1 MTSAYAARA
10 RHYAAEIRAAPQPD
24 VLAGLL
30 RPGLRVAEM
39 PSGTGHF
46 LSAYQAAGANVVLID
61 ACRPML
67 DAARRQAVGRALYPR
82 LLCSP
87 IENLTP
93 QAGPFDLIVMP
104 NGALNLLAARTPAAE
119 LLTGAARPLVLGGL
133 LLAQILDPVGDT
145 ACGFYDP
152 HLNDSAWHID
162 RQFNGDPGQVF
173 TRRRR
178 QHHDCPDIR
187 IDFELRGG
195 VELIYSQR
203 LTLRLLGVGD
213 IRSALAAAGL
223 TDVTIHAG
231 AGGLTEILATRSAR
245 VAA

>member
-10 RHYAAEIRAAPQPD
+10 PHYAAEIRAAPQPD
-24 VLAGLL
+24 ALAGLL

-46 LSAYQAAGANVVLID
+46 LPAYQAAGANVDLID

-67 DAARRQAVGRALYPR
+67 HAARRQAARLAIQPR

-87 IENLTP
+87 IEDLTP

-119 LLTGAARPLVLGGL
+119 LLTAAARPLVPGGL
-133 LLAQILDPVGDT
+133 LLAQTLDPVGDT

-152 HLNDSAWHID
+152 HLDDGAWHID
-162 RQFNGDPGQVF
+162 RQFGHVF
-173 TRRRR
+173 SRRRR

-195 VELIYSQR
+195 VGLIYRQR
-203 LTLRLLGVGD
+203 LTLRLLGIGD
-213 IRSALAAAGL
+213 IRSALATAGL

-231 AGGLTEILATRSAR
+231 AGGLTEVLAGRSAW
-245 VAA
+245 VTA